1 MKVYPGLLS
10 PKNYERY
17 RYDIM
22 IYRSF
27 SHCEAGFFWGRP
39 QTMACLN
46 CL

>member
-10 PKNYERY
+10 QENERF

-27 SHCEAGFFWGRP
+27 SHCEAGFFGAGPKPWRV
-39 QTMACLN
+39 
-46 CL
+46 